1 MVLVYVKVIVIL
13 EKVILYYV
21 PWVIEKIYYL
31 RESLKYK
38 VQY

>member
-1 MVLVYVKVIVIL
+1 MDLVYVKVIAML
-13 EKVILYYV
+13 EKVILMLNGLLN
-21 PWVIEKIYYL
+21 KYYL